1 MSLAFYSACAH
12 VIFLHVTKLTTHNL
26 KDTQPKIKEVKIMDE
41 TLKGWPFEP
50 LGGTAPD
57 GGGDGSGPC
66 PG

>member
-1 MSLAFYSACAH
+1 
-12 VIFLHVTKLTTHNL
+12 
-26 KDTQPKIKEVKIMDE
+26 MDE